1 MNLHLHRGDREAKC
15 RWFNPPALCLGG
27 SSLVLIKD
35 PRSHII
41 SCFSLHEDK
50 KQSYLLS
57 VTIIAVFKRV
67 YFKNIRMNDTPS
79 PLTPDVLKGD
89 ETGSVRGDDR
99 EIVRSSACT
108 WTAGGA
114 EEQDDETDLPAPKN
128 ITTGS
133 SFPEIGY
140 NYPVESSRVAPQVQI
155 FVSLF
160 RRKGEPSNL
169 TTY

>member
-15 RWFNPPALCLGG
+15 RWFNPPALCLGS

-67 YFKNIRMNDTPS
+67 YFKNIRMNEIPS
-79 PLTPDVLKGD
+79 SSP
-89 ETGSVRGDDR
+89 ET
-99 EIVRSSACT
+99 SSKVMRQVQL
-108 WTAGGA
+108 
-114 EEQDDETDLPAPKN
+114 EETTVKLCAVAPAPGLQVALKSRTTLN
-128 ITTGS
+128 I
-133 SFPEIGY
+133 EK
-140 NYPVESSRVAPQVQI
+140 EA
-155 FVSLF
+155 
-160 RRKGEPSNL
+160 
-169 TTY
+169 